1 MSNTNGHKQVLDAD
15 LLTPRDLKAAK
26 VALGGKDVA
35 AMLSDPLEAI
45 TLTIYCLRR
54 RENPDFTWDQAED
67 TPLGEFKQPDGP
79 PDPQTP
85 EPAGN
90 GSVAELAAS
99 KS

>member
-1 MSNTNGHKQVLDAD
+1 MSNTDGHKQVLDAD

-26 VALGGKDVA
+26 AALAGQDVA

-45 TLTIYCLRR
+45 TLTIFCLRR
-54 RENPDFTWDQAED
+54 RDNPDFTWDQALD
-67 TPLGEFKQPDGP
+67 TPLGEFKQPDVV

-90 GSVAELAAS
+90 GSGPELAAN